1 MTLPYVFITPQS
13 GYDLSWWDHLPGLR
27 FVAFFRSSIEYYVDV
42 SRREHSVR
50 FNRFAP
56 RIAPR
61 EHSVRFNRF
70 APRIAPR
77 EYAVLFT
84 RFAPRIAPREYAVL
98 FTRFA
103 RSSGLIY
110 KNDLANH
117 GIKKQRAQ
125 SFRVFRGYRV
135 LIRLFHSRLCFQCL
149 KNLEC
154 FKLNICVHNCY
165 WLQLCIDFGIC
176 TNATVSYTHLTL
188 PTNREV

>member
-13 GYDLSWWDHLPGLR
+13 GYDLSWWVHLPGLR

-50 FNRFAP
+50 FT
-56 RIAPR
+56 
-61 EHSVRFNRF
+61 RF

-176 TNATVSYTHLTL
+176 TSASFHKFLIKLIYILILIICMESMH
-188 PTNREV
+188 

>member
-13 GYDLSWWDHLPGLR
+13 GYDLSWWVHLPGLR

-50 FNRFAP
+50 FNRFAPRIAPREYSVLFTRFAP

-84 RFAPRIAPREYAVL
+84 RFAPRIAPREHL
-98 FTRFA
+98 
-103 RSSGLIY
+103 SLI
-110 KNDLANH
+110 H
-117 GIKKQRAQ
+117 I
-125 SFRVFRGYRV
+125 S
-135 LIRLFHSRLCFQCL
+135 
-149 KNLEC
+149 
-154 FKLNICVHNCY
+154 
-165 WLQLCIDFGIC
+165 
-176 TNATVSYTHLTL
+176 
-188 PTNREV
+188 